1 MPLKSKSPVLS
12 NLVLPQLFVNESEKV
27 FRKLDQSTTH
37 QLRKLSLCD
46 YCHSSEDKFVR
57 ARGNS
62 EPSTTK
68 DDLVTEELQV
78 LDTSF
83 SSTDTIHFED
93 EMQTLSKE
101 YVNNEDA
108 DDGFQEISL
117 GSNLFEVG
125 SEETVIL
132 FIQFS
137 FSRRCSKTI

>member
-46 YCHSSEDKFVR
+46 YCHSSDDKFVR

-93 EMQTLSKE
+93 EMQTLPLSKE
-101 YVNNEDA
+101 DVNNEDA
-108 DDGFQEISL
+108 DDGFHEISL
-117 GSNLFEVG
+117 GSNLSEVG
-125 SEETVIL
+125 SQNCVIDTFHSIFFL
-132 FIQFS
+132 
-137 FSRRCSKTI
+137 